1 MSVRRC
7 HGAWGM
13 ADSFDAFLNGALH
26 WLLFD
31 VNNPDFIF
39 CFDFGSEQ
47 FRVVLEPSEFD
58 PLLKEFSCQMRVGV
72 LRGCLT
78 ICDFATV
85 KDQGSI
91 WVMKDY
97 GVKESWSKYI
107 VIKGVIYDWDYLNC
121 YKPII
126 ILQSGQLLILVNR
139 EALVL
144 YDPKTRHHKNV
155 KISGI
160 RKRSDFHG
168 IAHVPS
174 LVSLRDV
181 AKGKNLK

>member
-1 MSVRRC
+1 
-7 HGAWGM
+7 
-13 ADSFDAFLNGALH
+13 
-26 WLLFD
+26 
-31 VNNPDFIF
+31 
-39 CFDFGSEQ
+39 
-47 FRVVLEPSEFD
+47 
-58 PLLKEFSCQMRVGV
+58 MRVGV

-85 KDQGSI
+85 KYQGSI

-97 GVKESWSKYI
+97 GVKESWSKDI
-107 VIKGVIYDWDYLNC
+107 VIKGVIYDWDYSNC
-121 YKPII
+121 YEPIM
-126 ILQSGQLLILVNR
+126 ILRSGQLLILVNG

-144 YDPKTRHHKNV
+144 YDPKTRYHKNV

-181 AKGKNLK
+181 AKGENLKFFAVFAQARTIEILINFLGCGDCLQKFCELKVFLLP

>member
-1 MSVRRC
+1 
-7 HGAWGM
+7 
-13 ADSFDAFLNGALH
+13 
-26 WLLFD
+26 
-31 VNNPDFIF
+31 
-39 CFDFGSEQ
+39 
-47 FRVVLEPSEFD
+47 
-58 PLLKEFSCQMRVGV
+58 MRVGV

-181 AKGKNLK
+181 AKGKNLKDLYSQQAKKAELAMMAILIAIVCCYLFKVCGKTLTYPTSPSARTKEEGDDGEVTATETT